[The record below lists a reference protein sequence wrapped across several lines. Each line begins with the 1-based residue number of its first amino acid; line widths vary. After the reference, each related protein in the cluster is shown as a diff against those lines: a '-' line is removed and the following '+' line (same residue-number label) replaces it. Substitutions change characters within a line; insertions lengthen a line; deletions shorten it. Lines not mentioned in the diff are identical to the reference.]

1 MDKHAHM
8 KGHYIMD
15 NTPIHTHEHIK
26 KSILSIEDINVCIF
40 PFILPS

>member
-26 KSILSIEDINVCIF
+26 KSILNFGDKHI
-40 PFILPS
+40 